1 MAEGYIIGVDLGGTN
16 VRSAVVDDAGR
27 ISCHTKLSVAGSR
40 SAEEVIDRVVACIAM
55 TRDQRG
61 GMDLLGVGVGTPGL
75 IMAESGTVV
84 YAPNVPGWTDLPL
97 RSILQERLGVS
108 VTIENDANAAA
119 IGEHWIGAGKGVRH
133 MICITLG
140 TGVGGAIILN
150 NQIWRG
156 ANGAGGEVGHINV
169 IENGVLCG
177 CGAPGCLEAYAS
189 ASAIARQARE
199 ALRSGEKTRMTELCQ
214 GNPDALS
221 SALVSLA
228 AQEGDEVAGAI
239 MRRAGSLL
247 GVAVASLTNL
257 LNPELFVIG
266 GGLINAGALL
276 FDPIWHE
283 VRKRAYK
290 WSASI
295 LRIVPAALGD
305 DAGIIGAA
313 RNFTLTPQHSDH

>member
-1 MAEGYIIGVDLGGTN
+1 MERDIVIGVDLGGTN
-16 VRSAVVDDAGR
+16 VRSAVVDEAGR
-27 ISCHTKLSVAGSR
+27 ITHHHKLSVAGSG
-40 SAEEVIDRVVACIAM
+40 SADAVIDRIITCVSQTMDGCGRERVV
-55 TRDQRG
+55 
-61 GMDLLGVGVGTPGL
+61 GVGVGTPGL
-75 IMAESGTVV
+75 IIAETGMVV

-97 RSILQERLGVS
+97 KAILENRLNLPVA
-108 VTIENDANAAA
+108 IENDANAAA
-119 IGEHWIGAGKGVRH
+119 IGEHWAGAGKGVRH

-156 ANGAGGEVGHINV
+156 ANGAGGEVGHTTV

-189 ASAIARQARE
+189 APAIARQARE
-199 ALRSGEKTRMTELCQ
+199 ALLDGQDSLLTQLC
-214 GNPDALS
+214 GSDPRALN
-221 SALVSLA
+221 SAMVAEA
-228 AQEGDEVAGAI
+228 AQAGDAVALAV
-239 MRRAGSLL
+239 MHRSATLL
-247 GVAVASLTNL
+247 GVAIASLTNL

-266 GGLINAGALL
+266 GGVINAGNLI
-276 FDPIWHE
+276 FDPIWEE
-283 VRKRAYK
+283 VHRRAYK

-313 RNFTLTPQHSDH
+313 RTFTLSRPT